1 MADRP
6 HLIDQLGG
14 ESNPARAV
22 SRPQTAHLRSSPHAP
37 EHSRKPHVDRSPQLR
52 LRAVA
57 RSALGALGA
66 RRRLAVAEIDAAP
79 PMSQIEA
86 DDAGNELSGPSPTRA
101 PALRRSPPPPAH
113 SCHMSRRRA
122 RLGSCARATAR
133 ELRPSHAGLHS
144 HYRAARQ
151 PAGDGSRCSAPPTSR
166 DDNRWPRATTRE
178 RCAAHASHAMLGA
191 ARAPRQPGAPGRLPR
206 R

>member
-22 SRPQTAHLRSSPHAP
+22 SRPQTARLRSSPHAP

-151 PAGDGSRCSAPPTSR
+151 PAGDGSRRSAILTSR
-166 DDNRWPRATTRE
+166 YDDHWPRIAPCDRHSS
-178 RCAAHASHAMLGA
+178 HASHATLSA
-191 ARAPRQPGAPGRLPR
+191 ARAPRRPAAVEPSTR
-206 R
+206 